1 MYRRII
7 MTDSDNNLQTEKTD
21 IFDRIMALPF
31 FRLFEKPYKEYKDIL
46 LYLFFGVLTT
56 LVNFVVFFLLGE
68 KVAGL
73 NVHIANSVAWVAG
86 VAFAYVTNR
95 TWVFKEHADTRDG
108 IIKEVLSFTGGRLF
122 TYGFEE
128 AMLLIFVTWLKF
140 DEVIIKIIA
149 AIGVVVLNYI
159 ISKVIVFRKGK
170 NEVKK

>member
-1 MYRRII
+1 
-7 MTDSDNNLQTEKTD
+7 MTENEKILQTEKTD

-31 FRLFEKPYKEYKDIL
+31 FRLFEKPYKQYKDIL

-73 NVHIANSVAWVAG
+73 NVHIANSIAWVAG

-95 TWVFKEHADTRDG
+95 TWVFKEHAETRNG
-108 IIKEVLSFTGGRLF
+108 IIKEALSFTGGRLF

-149 AIGVVVLNYI
+149 AVGVVVLNYI
-159 ISKVIVFRKGK
+159 ISKLIVFKKDGK
-170 NEVKK
+170 EGK

>member
-1 MYRRII
+1 M
-7 MTDSDNNLQTEKTD
+7 LTEKGKLKMPDNSED

-31 FRLFEKPYKEYKDIL
+31 FRLFEKPYKKYKDIL
-46 LYLFFGVLTT
+46 LYLFFGALTT

-68 KVAGL
+68 NVAGL

-95 TWVFKEHADTRDG
+95 TWVFKEHADTKDG
-108 IIKEVLSFTGGRLF
+108 IIKEALSFTGGRLF

-128 AMLLIFVTWLKF
+128 AMLLVFVTWLKF

-149 AIGVVVLNYI
+149 AVGVVVLNYI
-159 ISKVIVFRKGK
+159 ISKLIVFKKGEK
-170 NEVKK
+170 EEK

>member
-1 MYRRII
+1 

-31 FRLFEKPYKEYKDIL
+31 FDLFEKPYKKYKDIL

>member
-1 MYRRII
+1 

-31 FRLFEKPYKEYKDIL
+31 FDLFEKPYKKYKDIL

-149 AIGVVVLNYI
+149 AVGVVVLNYI